1 MIRLHVP
8 TPLAP
13 DAAVAP
19 TLDQSRYLTQVMRL
33 KLGDSLLVFNG
44 IDGEWR
50 CVITEVLKKG
60 VVLRAEEQ
68 VRPQAMGPDVQLLIA
83 VVKKSA
89 LEFAVEKATELGAR
103 RVGLVVT
110 HRTQVQHVRMDRLDA
125 IAIEAAEQTGRLD
138 VPMIDEPVKLGD
150 LLDGWEAGRRLM
162 FCDET
167 GGAPAWKTL
176 REPSPSRGEGW
187 VGVDAPP
194 SPKRAREAAD
204 AVGQRHPSPSLDH
217 PASTPIPDGR
227 RPASGDPS
235 STPLEG
241 EGRRWAILI
250 GPEGGFSPEERE
262 RLRALPFTTAVS
274 LGPRILRADTAAVA
288 ALTLWQAAVGDW
300 ER

>member
-8 TPLAP
+8 TPLSP
-13 DAAVAP
+13 DAAVLP

-33 KLGDSLLVFNG
+33 KIGESLLVFNG
-44 IDGEWR
+44 RDGEWR
-50 CVITEVLKKG
+50 CVIAEVLKKG

-68 VRPQAMGPDVQLLIA
+68 VRPQAMGPDLQLLIS

-103 RVGLVVT
+103 RIGLVDT
-110 HRTQVQHVRMDRLDA
+110 HRTQTQHVRMDRLDA

-138 VPMIDEPVKLGD
+138 VPMIDEPARLGD

-167 GGAPAWKTL
+167 GGAPAWKAL

-187 VGVDAPP
+187 VGVDAPNP
-194 SPKRAREAAD
+194 PALARETEPKE
-204 AVGQRHPSPSLDH
+204 GSRQPSSSGTH
-217 PASTPIPDGR
+217 PASTPNP
-227 RPASGDPS
+227 DPS
-235 STPLEG
+235 PLEG
-241 EGRRWAILI
+241 EGSRKWAILI

-262 RLRALPFTTAVS
+262 RLRSLPFTTAVS

-300 ER
+300 DR

>member
-8 TPLAP
+8 SPLTA
-13 DAAVAP
+13 DAAVLP

-44 IDGEWR
+44 REGEWR
-50 CVITEVLKKG
+50 CVIVEILKKG
-60 VVLRAEEQ
+60 LVLRAEEQ
-68 VRPQAMGPDVQLLIA
+68 VRAQAMGPDVDLLIA

-110 HRTQVQHVRMDRLDA
+110 QRTQVQHVRMDRLDA

-138 VPMIDEPVKLGD
+138 VPMIDEPVKLAD
-150 LLDGWEAGRRLM
+150 LLDGFEAGRRLM

-167 GGAPAWKTL
+167 GGAPVMGALAGGT
-176 REPSPSRGEGW
+176 PST
-187 VGVDAPP
+187 VGGGDAGPW
-194 SPKRAREAAD
+194 
-204 AVGQRHPSPSLDH
+204 AV
-217 PASTPIPDGR
+217 
-227 RPASGDPS
+227 
-235 STPLEG
+235 
-241 EGRRWAILI
+241 LI
-250 GPEGGFSPEERE
+250 GPEGGFSSEERE

-274 LGPRILRADTAAVA
+274 LGPRILRADTAAIA